1 MKKHAYNI
9 GDEVE
14 FYPDGLHLCQGIV
27 RGKYEFD
34 QYLIQ
39 LSNKKELIIHA
50 NDIKGLV
57 EESTKTT
64 EYYNDR

>member
-14 FYPDGLHLCQGIV
+14 FYPDGLHLCQGII
-27 RGKYEFD
+27 RGKYEFN

-39 LSNKKELIIHA
+39 MNKKELYIHLD
-50 NDIKGLV
+50 DIKGLV
-57 EESTKTT
+57 GDLTKTT